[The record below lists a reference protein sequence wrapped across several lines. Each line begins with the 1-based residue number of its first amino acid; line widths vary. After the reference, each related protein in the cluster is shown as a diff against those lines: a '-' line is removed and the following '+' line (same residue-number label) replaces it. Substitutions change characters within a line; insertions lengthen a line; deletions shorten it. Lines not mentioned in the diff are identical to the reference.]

1 MHFNTIYRGRRT
13 TRLRGPL
20 AYRLRYKE
28 SNSSTRRRQTGKS
41 SSTAVHWSVFWMYSI
56 LWCTYL
62 VIRLRG
68 ITETEVC
75 GQPDNIVRVVVNG

>member
-1 MHFNTIYRGRRT
+1 
-13 TRLRGPL
+13 
-20 AYRLRYKE
+20 
-28 SNSSTRRRQTGKS
+28 
-41 SSTAVHWSVFWMYSI
+41 MYSI

-75 GQPDNIVRVVVNG
+75 GQPDNIVRVVVDGRCMDLDINETLNTEQTASW